1 MTWYVPV
8 VLSLVFSY
16 TIMPFLLKKNA
27 NLPSR
32 TRRLVWQFFF
42 CAVMACLVAL
52 MTGSPL
58 PFTSASL
65 LAIGA
70 IGCVNAFGAYCQW
83 RALAISLSKTSL
95 FTYWDDLIAMG
106 LGYALLAETKFLTPG
121 LGLGIV
127 VATIAVVALPYMRR
141 ANTAQD
147 QLARQQWREMI
158 GWVARYSVIW
168 GAVPLAMRYFG
179 LKSVVIPSF
188 VAAWYSGALI
198 GALGIRL
205 LGSAQEAGVKLAWR
219 DLRLVLALSCAIGMA
234 LSLKYWAYGLA
245 PITVLQP
252 IYQVGEMIM
261 PTIVGL
267 VIFREHKTLARPE
280 KLLFA
285 LGLTGGLMI
294 ALSF

>member
-1 MTWYVPV
+1 MTWHVPV
-8 VLSLVFSY
+8 ALSLLFSY
-16 TIMPFLLKKNA
+16 TISSYLLKKNA

-32 TRRLVWQFFF
+32 TRRLAWQFFF
-42 CAVMACLVAL
+42 CAIFACGAALV
-52 MTGSPL
+52 TGSPL
-58 PFTSASL
+58 PFTSVHL
-65 LAIGA
+65 FVIGT

-83 RALAISLSKTSL
+83 RAMAISLSKTAL

-106 LGYALLAETKFLTPG
+106 LGYAFLAETKFLTPS

-127 VATIAVVALPYMRR
+127 IATVAVVALPHVRR
-141 ANTAQD
+141 SKTEQD
-147 QLARQQWREMI
+147 ELARQQWRELI
-158 GWVARYSVIW
+158 SWVARYSVIW

-179 LKSVVIPSF
+179 LRSVAVPSF
-188 VAAWYSGALI
+188 LAAWYSGAFI

-205 LGSAQEAGVKLAWR
+205 LSSAEEAGAKLTWR
-219 DLRLVLALSCAIGMA
+219 DLCLVLALSCAIGLA

-252 IYQVGEMIM
+252 IYQVGEMVM

-267 VIFREHKTLARPE
+267 VIFKEAEQLSRVE
-280 KLLFA
+280 KLLFV
-285 LGLTGGLMI
+285 LGIEGGFVI